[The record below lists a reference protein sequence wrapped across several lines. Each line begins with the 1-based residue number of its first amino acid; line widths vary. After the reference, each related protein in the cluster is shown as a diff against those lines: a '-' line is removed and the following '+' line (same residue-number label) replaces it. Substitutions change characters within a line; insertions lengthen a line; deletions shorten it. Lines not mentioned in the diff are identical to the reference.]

1 MESIFLLSIVPCCG
15 RHCRGKEDTTRRAML
30 SMGQCA
36 VLGPV
41 PCTELL
47 GVGPELTPRGPG
59 MVVGPLQVLSA
70 VPSYLSSFS

>member
-1 MESIFLLSIVPCCG
+1 
-15 RHCRGKEDTTRRAML
+15 ML
-30 SMGQCA
+30 SMGRCA

-59 MVVGPLQVLSA
+59 VVVGPLQVLSA